1 MTLDE
6 LTAQLPTAP
15 PHSRLKTAADE
26 LYWCLED
33 RYRADGDS
41 IIKGPNEL
49 VAFYS
54 RPSPVEAAAIA
65 EALEGV
71 VAPVRRRRAAEL
83 LAEIEALIAAVR
95 DQW

>member
-1 MTLDE
+1 MNVTLTIPPE
-6 LTAQLPTAP
+6 T

-33 RYRADGDS
+33 RYRADGRD

-54 RPSPVEAAAIA
+54 RPSAVEAAAIA
-65 EALEGV
+65 EALEGA

-83 LAEIEALIAAVR
+83 LAEIEALISAVR
-95 DQW
+95 DQR